1 MFTTLV
7 AVIVALALGHV
18 VPEHVGALR
27 RFDWFDGLLRWLDR
41 HVSGQSLWR
50 GSYGIV
56 LALLP
61 PLLLVGLLQWLLAG
75 WAYGLPSLLFGVLV
89 LAWTWGPRDLDRD
102 VEAVIDADDMV
113 SRRAAI
119 AQLQS
124 AGGSLHEDA
133 PSLVE
138 AVVVNG
144 LRRWFGVFFWF
155 LLLGPAGALAYRLAA
170 LVVEGPEAALLPDR
184 CARGAARLL
193 AVLEWPVAQL
203 MTLSMALVGNFDTV
217 YRAWREAHG
226 GRWSLEPVFLGA
238 VARASVSAELR
249 EEAHDYTDSGL
260 VPVWRR
266 LPEVRDAMSL
276 VWRVLLLWM
285 VVVALLVIAGWVR

>member
-18 VPEHVGALR
+18 LPAQTAALR
-27 RFDWFDGLLRWLDR
+27 GFGWLERWLQWLG
-41 HVSGQSLWR
+41 GQAGAQGAWQAR
-50 GSYGIV
+50 YGAALV
-56 LALLP
+56 LA
-61 PLLLVGLLQWLLAG
+61 PLLLVVLALQWLLSG
-75 WAYGLPSLLFGVLV
+75 IGYGLPALLLGVVV
-89 LAWTWGPRDLDRD
+89 LAWMWGPRDLDRD
-102 VEAVIDADDMV
+102 VEALIDADDV
-113 SRRAAI
+113 HARRTAI

-124 AGGSLHEDA
+124 EGGSLREDV

-144 LRRWFGVFFWF
+144 LRRWFAVLFWF
-155 LLLGPAGALAYRLAA
+155 LLLGPFGAVLYRLLALLAESRLAA
-170 LVVEGPEAALLPDR
+170 RLPPENLHGARRALAL
-184 CARGAARLL
+184 
-193 AVLEWPVAQL
+193 LEWPVAQL
-203 MTLSMALVGNFDTV
+203 MTLSIALVGNFDTV
-217 YRAWREAHG
+217 SRAWRDAHG
-226 GRWSLEPVFLGA
+226 DRWTLEPGFLGA

-249 EEAHDYTDSGL
+249 EEAHDYTDAGL

-285 VVVALLVIAGWVR
+285 VAMALLVIAGWIA

>member
-18 VPEHVGALR
+18 LPAQVVRLR
-27 RFDWFDGLLRWLDR
+27 RFDWFAQWLRRLD
-41 HVSGQSLWR
+41 SYAAGR
-50 GSYGIV
+50 GAWQGRYGV
-56 LALLP
+56 LLALLP
-61 PLLLVGLLQWLLAG
+61 ALAVVLLLQWLLDDVWHGFLA
-75 WAYGLPSLLFGVLV
+75 LLFGVAV

-102 VEAVIDADDMV
+102 VEAVIDADEPAL
-113 SRRAAI
+113 RREAI
-119 AQLQS
+119 SHLQA
-124 AGGSLHEDA
+124 AGGSVHEDA

-144 LRRWFGVFFWF
+144 LRRWFAVLWWF
-155 LLLGPAGALAYRLAA
+155 LLLGPFGAVLYRLTALAVESPVSVLLPPRNLAGARWLLAA
-170 LVVEGPEAALLPDR
+170 
-184 CARGAARLL
+184 
-193 AVLEWPVAQL
+193 LEWPVAQL
-203 MTLSMALVGNFDTV
+203 MTVSMALVGNFDTV
-217 YRAWREAHG
+217 FRAWREAHG
-226 GRWSLEPVFLGA
+226 NRWSLEPHFLGA

-285 VVVALLVIAGWVR
+285 VMLALLVIAGWVR